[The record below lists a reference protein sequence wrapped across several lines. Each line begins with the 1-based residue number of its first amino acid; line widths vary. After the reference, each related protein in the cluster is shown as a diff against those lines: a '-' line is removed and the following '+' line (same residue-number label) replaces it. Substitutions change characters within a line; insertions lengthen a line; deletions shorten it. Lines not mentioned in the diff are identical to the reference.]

1 MPVKTGWKHDG
12 AGPGAAGTAA
22 EPGRRKRPCMSAA
35 RREKIRAAHVHGP
48 GVAAVVRAGI
58 PCRDEAPAVNA
69 ADEENGLSSGRI
81 GVNGAAAWAVALD
94 GEACRIVPDEYSV
107 SAGSVPCLSGMD
119 VCGGLSGGKRG
130 QGRQGASGTI
140 GEDMAFG

>member
-1 MPVKTGWKHDG
+1 MYDG
-12 AGPGAAGTAA
+12 AGPGAAGTVAG
-22 EPGRRKRPCMSAA
+22 PRRRKRSCMPAG
-35 RREKIRAAHVHGP
+35 RRRKVLAAHVHGP

-69 ADEENGLSSGRI
+69 ADEEDGLSSGRI
-81 GVNGAAAWAVALD
+81 GVNGAAAWVVAPD

-107 SAGSVPCLSGMD
+107 SGGSAQDLSGMD
-119 VCGGLSGGKRG
+119 SRGGLSGGKSGEG
-130 QGRQGASGTI
+130 QQGASGTI